1 MEFHCNDRS
10 HRNARFHRSRGVTPG
25 VVHFGG
31 GPDMDELR
39 DGEMIEVRLPSLSTH
54 SCHTAVTLLLY
65 CCYTVV
71 TFNSCYITFVLHYY
85 TLFLH

>member
-1 MEFHCNDRS
+1 
-10 HRNARFHRSRGVTPG
+10 
-25 VVHFGG
+25 
-31 GPDMDELR
+31 MDELR